1 MGSRHGGLTRCCPQP
16 WPPAPAWARHTGVL
30 VSLEVNTSIQL
41 PCDSL
46 HSRRWKSGCCYP
58 FSFCAFCSSVVW
70 LALSVARPAKDRTFK
85 MLFPQNRSGSVYCFP
100 TKSGP
105 SLIALIIVHGQNR
118 IRRVQKPE
126 TAVAKS
132 LPSVATVLY
141 RSQTGKCEKLP
152 NTRVVF

>member
-1 MGSRHGGLTRCCPQP
+1 MTGSRHGGLTRCCPQP
-16 WPPAPAWARHTGVL
+16 WPPAPAWAGHTGVL

-85 MLFPQNRSGSVYCFP
+85 MLFPQSARCRFFSSRTFSESTASGNQNSATGLLFFHPFFLFSPLTPIHSNSAFGHYSANTGCLL
-100 TKSGP
+100 SP
-105 SLIALIIVHGQNR
+105 SAL
-118 IRRVQKPE
+118 
-126 TAVAKS
+126 
-132 LPSVATVLY
+132 L
-141 RSQTGKCEKLP
+141 
-152 NTRVVF
+152 F